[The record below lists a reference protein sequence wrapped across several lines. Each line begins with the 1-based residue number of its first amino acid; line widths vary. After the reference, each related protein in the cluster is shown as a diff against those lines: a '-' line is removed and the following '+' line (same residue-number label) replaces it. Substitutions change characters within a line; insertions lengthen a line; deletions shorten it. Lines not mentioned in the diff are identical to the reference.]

1 MNTVLIVGGRG
12 GMGSALA
19 ERLVARD
26 LRVVLA
32 GRGDAPAALPAGA
45 TWIQADASTQA
56 GAAGAVDAATEA
68 FGAPPEGL
76 VNAAGSILVAPIVR
90 TSEAQYRDTLAAN
103 LDSAFFLTQAYVA
116 ALQKQKRAGAIV
128 LFSSVAARI
137 GLANHAA
144 IAIAK
149 AGVEALV
156 RSLAADVSAQG
167 IRINA
172 IAPGLLDTPLGGRF
186 LNSDA
191 MREQMAAQYP
201 LGRVGTAEDAAA
213 LAEFLLSDA
222 ANWIT
227 GQVIGLDGGF
237 TAVRPPVRKPA

>member
-1 MNTVLIVGGRG
+1 MQTVLIIGGRG
-12 GMGSALA
+12 GVGSALA
-19 ERLVARD
+19 ARLAARGV
-26 LRVVLA
+26 RLA
-32 GRGDAPAALPAGA
+32 LVGRGAAPATLPPEA
-45 TWIQADASTQA
+45 TWISADTSTAA
-56 GAAGAVDAATEA
+56 GAAVAVEAASA
-68 FGAPPEGL
+68 HFGSPPDGL
-76 VNAAGSILVAPIVR
+76 VNAAGSILVAPIAR

-103 LDSAFFLTQAYVA
+103 LDTAYFLTQAYLA
-116 ALQKQKRAGAIV
+116 ALQKHKRAGAIV

-149 AGVEALV
+149 AGIEALV

-201 LGRVGTAEDAAA
+201 LARVGSADDAAG

-222 ANWIT
+222 ASWIT

-237 TAVRPPVRKPA
+237 TAVRPPVRKSP